1 MGSGAVVRWSCAL
14 SASMS
19 RRRAASRW
27 SSCASIMSR
36 RTASASF
43 LSSPR
48 NFDWQVRREVNS
60 GPVVLHGCMK
70 RHLSPD
76 SSGWSGLS
84 LKPEAPLSPRRSVA
98 TRAWNEF
105 LSAKR
110 TVDPSYPVPA
120 SPKRLHSPTRP
131 TSPANLQAFIDTADS
146 QDLVWNSR
154 GTVQVNGKAV
164 YPNATSDD
172 NVLKQSESGVYRGRK
187 VAGSTSPV
195 NRRMKRANSISVERG
210 QSQIQTLPGSRR
222 VASSY
227 AQSPKMSLKPDFE
240 SHISGLPGTL
250 VRVEQPA
257 MPFKPLSKVH
267 RNITTSAENEHFYG
281 PSPPPSGPKTLIQPK
296 GEGYHSFKSSPPPKG
311 KHHIPPA
318 ANRILHETVKQPH
331 FARALRAKPNFVKD
345 LFGNTFKLG

>member
-1 MGSGAVVRWSCAL
+1 
-14 SASMS
+14 
-19 RRRAASRW
+19 
-27 SSCASIMSR
+27 MSR

-48 NFDWQVRREVNS
+48 NFDWQVRREVNC
-60 GPVVLHGCMK
+60 GPVVLHGSMK

-84 LKPEAPLSPRRSVA
+84 LKPETPLSPRRSVA

-110 TVDPSYPVPA
+110 TIDPSYPVPA
-120 SPKRLHSPTRP
+120 SPKRLHSPTRT
-131 TSPANLQAFIDTADS
+131 TSPANFQTFIDTSNS

-154 GTVQVNGKAV
+154 GAVQINGKAV

-172 NVLKQSESGVYRGRK
+172 NVLKQSESGVYRGRE
-187 VAGSTSPV
+187 VAGSVSPV
-195 NRRMKRANSISVERG
+195 NRRMKRANSISIERG

-222 VASSY
+222 VASNV
-227 AQSPKMSLKPDFE
+227 QSPRTSLKPDFE

-250 VRVEQPA
+250 VRAEQPVV
-257 MPFKPLSKVH
+257 PYKPLSKVS
-267 RNITTSAENEHFYG
+267 RNVTTSAENEHFYG
-281 PSPPPSGPKTLIQPK
+281 PAPPHRGPKTLIKPK
-296 GEGYHSFKSSPPPKG
+296 GAGYHSFYTSPAPKG
-311 KHHIPPA
+311 KYHIPPA

-331 FARALRAKPNFVKD
+331 FAQALRAKPNFVKD

>member
-1 MGSGAVVRWSCAL
+1 
-14 SASMS
+14 
-19 RRRAASRW
+19 
-27 SSCASIMSR
+27 MSR

-48 NFDWQVRREVNS
+48 SFDWQVRREVNS
-60 GPVVLHGCMK
+60 GPVVLEGGMK

-84 LKPEAPLSPRRSVA
+84 LKPETPLSPRRTVA

-105 LSAKR
+105 LCAKR
-110 TVDPSYPVPA
+110 TTDPSYPVRDP
-120 SPKRLHSPTRP
+120 PKRLRSPSRAA
-131 TSPANLQAFIDTADS
+131 SPANLQAFIETADS

-154 GTVQVNGKAV
+154 SSVQINGKAI

-172 NVLKQSESGVYRGRK
+172 NFLKQSDSGIYRGRE

-195 NRRMKRANSISVERG
+195 SRRMKRANSISIERG
-210 QSQIQTLPGSRR
+210 QSQIETLPGSRR
-222 VASSY
+222 VTSSNGH
-227 AQSPKMSLKPDFE
+227 SPRMSLKPDFE

-250 VRVEQPA
+250 VRVEQPVV
-257 MPFKPLSKVH
+257 PNKPLSKVS

-281 PSPPPSGPKTLIQPK
+281 PSPPHRGPKTLIKPK
-296 GEGYHSFKSSPPPKG
+296 GEGYHSFKATLPPRG

-318 ANRILHETVKQPH
+318 ANRILHETVKQSQ
-331 FARALRAKPNFVKD
+331 FARSLKAKPNFVKD